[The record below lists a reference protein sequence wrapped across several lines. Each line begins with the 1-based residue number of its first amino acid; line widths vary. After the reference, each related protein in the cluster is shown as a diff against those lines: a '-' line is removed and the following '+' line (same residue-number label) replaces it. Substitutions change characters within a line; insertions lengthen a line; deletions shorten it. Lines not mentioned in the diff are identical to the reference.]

1 MLHLSIFQIILFFLE
16 SRTSIYVP
24 GKSCACKK
32 RVVDVQILVWS
43 CPGLRVMALAGI
55 ILTLAA
61 GSEPVRDNEYGRRV
75 VAQTLEDDYEA
86 LVWKARFGES
96 LFWFNGVKKL
106 RSSLN
111 QVHGVMW
118 SFGCCGPY
126 VIRESQRS
134 VYIALRVGFSD
145 PGYTGLEKKLSAVGT
160 VRRVAAADFEARV
173 TNDENLK
180 RRRTAQLTSLQAGSL
195 GFVEQALALAATGGN
210 PRSQRLAAQPDVKL
224 GSFLLL
230 DFVLA
235 MVLVLFHFFVEWIAA
250 PWRQRALAVADR
262 ISSAQSSGVK
272 VKAMEEESGRLR
284 ATASASFRR
293 GDWEGSS
300 GDGFVLPQLRDGHCA
315 LLICSDV
322 SWATFQAV
330 SFSGVWHYKTAFANG
345 SIVLSTC
352 EAQSLCIARLV
363 FVGKCTCM
371 FVRLSSSWF

>member
-1 MLHLSIFQIILFFLE
+1 
-16 SRTSIYVP
+16 
-24 GKSCACKK
+24 
-32 RVVDVQILVWS
+32 
-43 CPGLRVMALAGI
+43 
-55 ILTLAA
+55 
-61 GSEPVRDNEYGRRV
+61 
-75 VAQTLEDDYEA
+75 
-86 LVWKARFGES
+86 
-96 LFWFNGVKKL
+96 
-106 RSSLN
+106 
-111 QVHGVMW
+111 
-118 SFGCCGPY
+118 
-126 VIRESQRS
+126 
-134 VYIALRVGFSD
+134 VGFSD

-293 GDWEGSS
+293 GD
-300 GDGFVLPQLRDGHCA
+300 
-315 LLICSDV
+315 
-322 SWATFQAV
+322 
-330 SFSGVWHYKTAFANG
+330 
-345 SIVLSTC
+345 
-352 EAQSLCIARLV
+352 
-363 FVGKCTCM
+363 
-371 FVRLSSSWF
+371 